1 VCGVRDEDRT
11 KGQPIDELVRLR
23 RRYAELEESEQ
34 PLRTG
39 EILVKMGYV
48 TRQQLEEALIEQQEL
63 SRLGHRQKLL
73 SIMVESGIITEEQL
87 RTVLAIQSARIAIR

>member
-1 VCGVRDEDRT
+1 MRDEDRT

-48 TRQQLEEALIEQQEL
+48 TRQQLEEALIEQEEL
-63 SRLGHRQKLL
+63 SRHGHRRKLL

>member
-1 VCGVRDEDRT
+1 MRDEHGT

-23 RRYAELEESEQ
+23 QRYAKLGEREE

-48 TRQQLEEALIEQQEL
+48 TRQQLEEALIKQEEL

-73 SIMVESGIITEEQL
+73 SIMVDSGIITEEQL